1 MFRYH
6 QLLCCWSSDD
16 CLVCA
21 STGEVHCKISQ
32 SCANKA
38 TGVFE
43 RIYLWGLYTTQLFE
57 LGHYLLFFLQLLLAV
72 LKQHPEMVFDSI
84 DESDLCSE
92 VSLCCVWSIEF
103 VFHCCR
109 LLWPLSTVALDNSFR
124 YQVLCIVF
132 HQTLLSI
139 SGYYRCA
146 CSSTDCRSY

>member
-1 MFRYH
+1 M
-6 QLLCCWSSDD
+6 LEC
-16 CLVCA
+16 
-21 STGEVHCKISQ
+21 
-32 SCANKA
+32 N
-38 TGVFE
+38 
-43 RIYLWGLYTTQLFE
+43 TQLQTHIPSFPDNLAASSLCLQSYWCFWKNLFVRSVYHAAIW

-146 CSSTDCRSY
+146 CSSTDCRSF